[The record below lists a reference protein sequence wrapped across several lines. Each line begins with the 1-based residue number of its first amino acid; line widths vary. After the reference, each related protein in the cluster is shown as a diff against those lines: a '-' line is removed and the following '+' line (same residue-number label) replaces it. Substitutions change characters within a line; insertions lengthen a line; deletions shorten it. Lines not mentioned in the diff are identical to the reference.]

1 MVPLVSVSYFFS
13 KMGFWQKCELALAQF
28 FDKFGFSFHQLT
40 SISIENQSGGDDGN
54 KIFSIPDWNKKNLK
68 FLFPLE

>member
-1 MVPLVSVSYFFS
+1 MQIGSLGLSFIFFPEMCI
-13 KMGFWQKCELALAQF
+13 KQECEPALAQF

-54 KIFSIPDWNKKNLK
+54 KIFSIPDWNKKI
-68 FLFPLE
+68 